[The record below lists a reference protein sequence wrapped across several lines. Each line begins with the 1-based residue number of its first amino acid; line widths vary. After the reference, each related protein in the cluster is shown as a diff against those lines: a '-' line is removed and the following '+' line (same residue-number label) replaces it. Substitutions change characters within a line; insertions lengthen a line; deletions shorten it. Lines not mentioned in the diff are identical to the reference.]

1 MAEIILSGKE
11 RTSLEYVVAHAHD
24 SRVLQRAYALLWLDD
39 GESAADVATRLGV
52 SRQSIYNWIDLFH
65 ARHDQEITS
74 RLSDAVRSGRPRTA
88 HGIIDPLIDT
98 VIESD
103 PRDFGYRSTVWTAPL
118 LVDYLAGMHNLVV
131 SDDSVRLAIAR
142 LKVRWKR
149 PRHRLALRP
158 LTWRQSKGG

>member
-11 RTSLEYVVAHAHD
+11 RTNLEYVVAHAHD

-39 GESAADVATRLGV
+39 GESATEVAIRLGV

-65 ARHDQEITS
+65 ARLDQEIAS
-74 RLSDAVRSGRPRTA
+74 RLSDAARSGRPRTA
-88 HGIIDPLIDT
+88 HGIIDPLIDA

-118 LVDYLAGMHNLVV
+118 LVDYLADKHNLVI